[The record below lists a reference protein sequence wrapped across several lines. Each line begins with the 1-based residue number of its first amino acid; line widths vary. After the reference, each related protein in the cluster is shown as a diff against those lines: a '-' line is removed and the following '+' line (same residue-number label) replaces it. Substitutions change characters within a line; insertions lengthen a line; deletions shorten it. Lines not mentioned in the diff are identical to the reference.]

1 MSFWKLMQ
9 PGFFGLKHYVGIR
22 KFSIS
27 SLWGLSPN
35 LLLSF
40 SPSFWPY
47 TNGGF
52 CGFVPSSSKTTRIS
66 ITILSTKVYLE
77 LFIL

>member
-1 MSFWKLMQ
+1 MSFWKFMQ

-27 SLWGLSPN
+27 SLWGLPSN

-40 SPSFWPY
+40 LPSFWPY
-47 TNGGF
+47 IYDGF
-52 CGFVPSSSKTTRIS
+52 CGFAPSFSNTTRMS
-66 ITILSTKVYLE
+66 ITLLSTKVYLE